1 MKTVFEV
8 AAILGV
14 VAVGTVLACLAVLL
28 VCEAL
33 TRAAKRAREKVSR

>member
-14 VAVGTVLACLAVLL
+14 VAVGTVFVCLAVLL

-33 TRAAKRAREKVSR
+33 TRAAKRACKKASR